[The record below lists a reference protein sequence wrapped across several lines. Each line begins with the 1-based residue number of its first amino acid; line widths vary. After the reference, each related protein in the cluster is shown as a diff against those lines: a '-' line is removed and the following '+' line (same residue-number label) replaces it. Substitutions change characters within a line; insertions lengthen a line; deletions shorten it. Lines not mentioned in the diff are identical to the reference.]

1 VNKTKNKMARR
12 KRTALR
18 GPGALAFPEIW
29 FASLSKTHTTVT
41 GGCYLSNH
49 LLQEEQFRDWCQF
62 LWKRNWIAWREAIQ
76 TGRRRIV
83 NYNPQQ
89 LPLMLEW
96 NWGRWI
102 KALTYKKKR
111 GPLLKEMVRKFRFNI
126 LSYQRYKISSLI
138 SNNFI

>member
-89 LPLMLEW
+89 LPL
-96 NWGRWI
+96 
-102 KALTYKKKR
+102 A
-111 GPLLKEMVRKFRFNI
+111 RFNVGME
-126 LSYQRYKISSLI
+126 LGSLNQGI
-138 SNNFI
+138 DLQKEKGSFS